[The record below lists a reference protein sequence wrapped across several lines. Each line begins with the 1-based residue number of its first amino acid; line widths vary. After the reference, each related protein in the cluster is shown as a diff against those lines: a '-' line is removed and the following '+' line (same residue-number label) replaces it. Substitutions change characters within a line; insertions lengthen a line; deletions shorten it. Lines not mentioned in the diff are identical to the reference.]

1 MEDSMKEDLLKLLE
15 AQDLD
20 LEIDQMM
27 QYRHEYPQQIDFLKK
42 ELSDLVTAI
51 EDLKTAIKETE
62 ESRGDTQVE
71 IRAEKENLEK
81 KEKRLLETK
90 TNKEYNAVQSEIE
103 QARERIDNLETEE
116 IEIFER
122 MDSLEPQL
130 QELMKK
136 QEETLASNTVRIKE
150 LEQNLGSL
158 ETDIQARERKRDR
171 VLAEVN
177 KRLLALYLRLRKGRR
192 GIAVARVNKLKFS
205 CTGCNK
211 HLPPQKVME
220 VRRANSLNICE
231 NCGRVLVWD
240 DREGGK

>member
-1 MEDSMKEDLLKLLE
+1 MKEDLLKLLE

-42 ELSDLVTAI
+42 ELSDLVTTI

-62 ESRGDTQVE
+62 ESRGDTQEE

-103 QARERIDNLETEE
+103 QARTRIDNLETEE

-122 MDSLEPQL
+122 MDSLKPQL

-177 KRLLALYLRLRKGRR
+177 KRFLALYLRLRKGRR

-240 DREGGK
+240 EREVGK